1 MTACEILSTSS
12 ITWLIERLTLLLLLT
27 LFAFPH
33 IAVAEPSVDVINPA
47 QGNYDVVEPVRE
59 LPYSI
64 RSNCWNYVRS
74 VYPQTPSTNTVK
86 ANLSTEGE
94 IGYLL
99 YGAIEHYVVV
109 THDDG
114 VNVTFSETHFYGDT
128 YSVRTLP
135 KSRFSG
141 FFNL

>member
-1 MTACEILSTSS
+1 MEI
-12 ITWLIERLTLLLLLT
+12 
-27 LFAFPH
+27 
-33 IAVAEPSVDVINPA
+33 
-47 QGNYDVVEPVRE
+47 
-59 LPYSI
+59 I
-64 RSNCWNYVRS
+64 R
-74 VYPQTPSTNTVK
+74 

-109 THDDG
+109 IRDDG

-135 KSRFSG
+135 KERFTG
-141 FFNL
+141 FYNLP